1 MENLIIAPIHLLITL
16 YIWIIIASAIFSF
29 LQVDPR
35 QPVVE
40 VLERMTQPAFRF
52 IRQKMPYVVISGIDL
67 SPLVLIVG
75 LQFIDN
81 ILISGIM
88 VAILNVIHSLIF
100 TFIILIIIASVL
112 SFIKVDPYNPIVSTI
127 HRLTQPT
134 FQFVR
139 QKFPFLVVSGIDLSP
154 IVIIIALQL
163 IDTFL
168 TQIVVGI

>member
-40 VLERMTQPAFRF
+40 VLERMTQPVFTF
-52 IRQKMPYVVISGIDL
+52 IRQKMPYVVVSGIDL

-100 TFIILIIIASVL
+100 TYIILIIIASVL

-134 FQFVR
+134 FQFMR
-139 QKFPFLVVSGIDLSP
+139 QKFPFLIISGIDLSP
-154 IVIIIALQL
+154 IVIIIVLQL
-163 IDTFL
+163 LDTFL

>member
-16 YIWIIIASAIFSF
+16 YIWIIIAAAIFSF

-40 VLERMTQPAFRF
+40 ILERMTQPAFTF

-100 TFIILIIIASVL
+100 TYIILIIIASVL

-139 QKFPFLVVSGIDLSP
+139 QKLPFLVVSGIDLSP

-163 IDTFL
+163 LDTFL

>member
-16 YIWIIIASAIFSF
+16 YIWIIIAAAIFSF

-40 VLERMTQPAFRF
+40 VLERMTQPVFRF
-52 IRQKMPYVVISGIDL
+52 IRQKMPYIVVSGIDL

-81 ILISGIM
+81 ILISGVM
-88 VAILNVIHSLIF
+88 VAILNIIHSLIF
-100 TFIILIIIASVL
+100 TYIILIIIASVL
-112 SFIKVDPYNPIVSTI
+112 SFIKVDPYNPIVTTI
-127 HRLTQPT
+127 QRLTQPT
-134 FQFVR
+134 FQFVH
-139 QKFPFLVVSGIDLSP
+139 QKLPFLVVSGIDLSP
-154 IVIIIALQL
+154 IVIIIVLQL